1 VLHSKLTKV
10 SNKNSNKKSEKLN
23 VAPKSLT
30 HKEIMFVLSGL
41 MVGLLLAALD
51 QTIVSTALK
60 SIVEDFDGL
69 THYTWVVTAYLLTS
83 TASTPLYGKISDLY
97 GRRPVFQFAIITFL
111 IGSFAAGAAT
121 SMEQL
126 IAFRAIQGLGA
137 GGLMSLTFVIIGD
150 IVSPRE
156 RGKYQGYFGGVWGLS
171 SVAGPLLGGYFSD
184 HAQILGVTGWRW
196 IFYINLPFGI
206 AALIITSISLHI
218 PKVKREHSIDYLGA
232 LLLVSGVS
240 SLLLGISVYGPQD
253 GWQNS
258 KTLLTIAAATVLI
271 LLFIFQESRAKEPII
286 PLTLFKNHTFSVT
299 SVMAFIIG
307 AGMFGAII
315 MLPLYLQIVK
325 GDSATSAGL
334 KLIPF
339 MIGIVS
345 MSVVS
350 GKLITKH
357 GHYKRFPIIGL
368 SLMTIGLFMLS
379 TLTETTAFWKL
390 AIYGILVGA
399 GLGLSMQTIVIALQN
414 SVDFRD
420 LGVATSANTFFRSIG
435 ATMGVA
441 LFGTV
446 YASRLAHNLP
456 IEVEKI
462 RATNPVALVGAT
474 PEKFAALEENTA
486 VLQSFTPELQAGI
499 VHAFVNSFHVVFLT
513 AVPITI
519 IGFFIAFM
527 LRETPLRTGAGH
539 QAAKEEAAGEALG

>member
-1 VLHSKLTKV
+1 M
-10 SNKNSNKKSEKLN
+10 SNKKIE
-23 VAPKSLT
+23 APKALT

-41 MVGLLLAALD
+41 MVGMLLAALD

-60 SIVEDFDGL
+60 RIVEDFDGL
-69 THYTWVVTAYLLTS
+69 AHYTWVVTAYLLTS

-121 SMEQL
+121 SMTQL

-150 IVSPRE
+150 LVSPRE
-156 RGKYQGYFGGVWGLS
+156 RGKYQGYFGAVWGLS

-218 PKVKREHSIDYLGA
+218 PKVKREHKIDYLGA
-232 LLLVSGVS
+232 LLLVTGVS
-240 SLLLGISVYGPQD
+240 ALLLGISVYGPQD
-253 GWQNS
+253 GWTTS
-258 KTLLTIAAATVLI
+258 KTIASLSIALVLV
-271 LLFIFQESRAKEPII
+271 LLFIYQESRTQEPIL
-286 PLTLFKNHTFSVT
+286 PLTLFKNHTFTIT
-299 SVMAFIIG
+299 SILGLVIG
-307 AGMFGAII
+307 AGMFGAIV
-315 MLPLYLQIVK
+315 MLPLYLQVVK

-345 MSVVS
+345 MSITS
-350 GKLITKH
+350 GKLISKH
-357 GHYKRFPIIGL
+357 GHYKRYPIVGL
-368 SLMTIGLFMLS
+368 ALMTFGLTLLS
-379 TLTETTAFWKL
+379 TLTENTPFWKL
-390 AIYGILVGA
+390 SIYAVLIGA

-414 SVDFRD
+414 SVEFKD

-435 ATMGVA
+435 ATIGVA

-446 YASRLAHNLP
+446 YASQLTHNLP
-456 IEVEKI
+456 IEIAKLKVS
-462 RATNPVALVGAT
+462 NPAALIGAT
-474 PEKFAALEENTA
+474 PEKFAALKENTA
-486 VLQSFTPELQAGI
+486 VLQTFTPELQAGI
-499 VHAFVNSFHVVFLT
+499 INAFVNSFQTVFLT
-513 AVPITI
+513 AAPITAV
-519 IGFFIAFM
+519 GFLVAFL
-527 LRETPLRTGAGH
+527 LRETPLRTSAAH
-539 QAAKEEAAGEALG
+539 HAAKEEAAGEAIG

>member
-1 VLHSKLTKV
+1 MS
-10 SNKNSNKKSEKLN
+10 SKNSNKN
-23 VAPKSLT
+23 DVAPKSLT

-69 THYTWVVTAYLLTS
+69 AHYTWVVTAYLLTS

-126 IAFRAIQGLGA
+126 IAFRAVQGLGA

-150 IVSPRE
+150 IISPRE

-184 HAQILGVTGWRW
+184 HAQILGVSGWRW

-206 AALIITSISLHI
+206 AALILTSIFLHI

-240 SLLLGISVYGPQD
+240 SLLLGLSVYGPQD

-258 KTLLTIAAATVLI
+258 KTLLTIAAAIVLM

-345 MSVVS
+345 MSIVS

-357 GHYKRFPIIGL
+357 GHYKRFPIMGL
-368 SLMTIGLFMLS
+368 SLMTVGLFMLS
-379 TLTETTAFWKL
+379 TLTQTTPFWKL
-390 AIYGILVGA
+390 AIYGIFVGA

-414 SVDFRD
+414 SVEFRD

-456 IEVEKI
+456 IEIEKL
-462 RATNPVALVGAT
+462 RASNPAALVGAT
-474 PEKFAALEENTA
+474 PEKFEALKENTA
-486 VLQSFTPELQAGI
+486 VLQTFTPELQAGI
-499 VHAFVNSFHVVFLT
+499 INAFVNSFHVVFLT
-513 AVPITI
+513 SVPITI

-527 LRETPLRTGAGH
+527 LRETPLRTGVGH

>member
-1 VLHSKLTKV
+1 M
-10 SNKNSNKKSEKLN
+10 SNKNN
-23 VAPKSLT
+23 VAPKTLT

-121 SMEQL
+121 SMTEL
-126 IAFRAIQGLGA
+126 IAFRAVQGLGA

-240 SLLLGISVYGPQD
+240 ALLLGISVYGPQD
-253 GWQNS
+253 GWQTS
-258 KTLLTIAAATVLI
+258 KTLITLAAALALI
-271 LLFIFQESRAKEPII
+271 LLFIFQESRAKEPIL

-299 SVMAFIIG
+299 SFMAFIIG

-339 MIGIVS
+339 MIGIVA
-345 MSVVS
+345 MSIVS

-368 SLMTIGLFMLS
+368 ALMTVGLAALS

-390 AIYGILVGA
+390 AIYAVLVGA
-399 GLGLSMQTIVIALQN
+399 GLGFSMQTIVIALQN
-414 SVDFRD
+414 SVEFRD

-456 IEVEKI
+456 IEIEKI
-462 RATNPVALVGAT
+462 KASNPAALVGAT
-474 PEKFAALEENTA
+474 PEKFEALKENTA
-486 VLQSFTPELQAGI
+486 VLQSFTPELQVGI
-499 VHAFVNSFHVVFLT
+499 VQAFVNSFHVVFLT
-513 AVPITI
+513 AVPITV
-519 IGFFIAFM
+519 IGFFVAFM

-539 QAAKEEAAGEALG
+539 QTAKDEAAGEALA

>member
-1 VLHSKLTKV
+1 MSD
-10 SNKNSNKKSEKLN
+10 KNN
-23 VAPKSLT
+23 VAPKTLT

-41 MVGLLLAALD
+41 MVGMLLAALD

-60 SIVEDFDGL
+60 RIVEDFNGL
-69 THYTWVVTAYLLTS
+69 EHYTWVVTAYLLTS

-121 SMEQL
+121 SMTQL
-126 IAFRAIQGLGA
+126 IAFRAVQGLGA

-150 IVSPRE
+150 IISPRE

-206 AALIITSISLHI
+206 AALIITSMSLHI

-240 SLLLGISVYGPQD
+240 ALLLGISVYGPQD
-253 GWQNS
+253 GWQAS
-258 KTLLTIAAATVLI
+258 KTLLTLAAALVLI
-271 LLFIFQESRAKEPII
+271 LLFIFQESRAKEPIL

-315 MLPLYLQIVK
+315 MLPLYLQVVK

-345 MSVVS
+345 MSIVS
-350 GKLITKH
+350 GKMITKH

-368 SLMTIGLFMLS
+368 ALMTIGLAMLS
-379 TLTETTAFWKL
+379 TLTATTPFWKL
-390 AIYGILVGA
+390 SIYAVLIGA
-399 GLGLSMQTIVIALQN
+399 GLGFSMQTVVIALQN

-435 ATMGVA
+435 ATIGVA

-456 IEVEKI
+456 IEIEKL
-462 RATNPVALVGAT
+462 RASNPAALVGAT
-474 PEKFAALEENTA
+474 PEKFEALKENTA
-486 VLQSFTPELQAGI
+486 VLQTFSPELQVGI
-499 VHAFVNSFHVVFLT
+499 INAFVNSFHIVFLT
-513 AVPITI
+513 AVPVTV

-539 QAAKEEAAGEALG
+539 QAAKDEAAGEALA

>member
-1 VLHSKLTKV
+1 MLHSKLTKV
-10 SNKNSNKKSEKLN
+10 SNKNSNKKSENLQ

-41 MVGLLLAALD
+41 MVGMLLAALD

-69 THYTWVVTAYLLTS
+69 AHYTWVVTAYLLTS

-126 IAFRAIQGLGA
+126 IAFRAVQGLGA

-150 IVSPRE
+150 IISPRE

-253 GWQNS
+253 GWGTS
-258 KTLLTIAAATVLI
+258 KTLLSITAAIVLI
-271 LLFIFQESRAKEPII
+271 LLFIFQESRAKEPIL

-345 MSVVS
+345 MSIVS
-350 GKLITKH
+350 GKLISKH
-357 GHYKRFPIIGL
+357 GHYKRYPIIGL
-368 SLMTIGLFMLS
+368 ALMSIGLFMFS
-379 TLTETTAFWKL
+379 TLTETTPFWEL
-390 AIYGILVGA
+390 SIYAILIGA
-399 GLGLSMQTIVIALQN
+399 GLGFSMQTIVIALQN
-414 SVDFRD
+414 AVEFRD

-446 YASRLAHNLP
+446 YASRLSNNLP
-456 IEVEKI
+456 IEIEKL
-462 RATNPVALVGAT
+462 RASNPAALVGAT

-486 VLQSFTPELQAGI
+486 VLKSFTPELQAGI
-499 VHAFVNSFHVVFLT
+499 VNAFVNSFHVVFLT
-513 AVPITI
+513 AVPITV